1 MKSALGIIPARYLST
16 RFPGKP
22 LVDIFGKSMI
32 RRVYEQSLKAN
43 YLQKVY
49 VATDDERIYNEVMSF
64 QGNVVMTN
72 SLALNGTIRCF
83 DAYEKIKEIEGEFD
97 YLINIQGD
105 EPFIHPQQIMS
116 LTNLINE
123 CDCPIATLAMEITD
137 PAELWEDSAVKVV
150 LDKLNRAM
158 YFSRQ
163 PIPYLQGV
171 DKAQWM
177 AKRTFLKHVGIYAF
191 KTNHI
196 PEIQKMESTDLEKAE
211 SLEQLRWLGH
221 GLKISVGITTH
232 QTISIDTP
240 ADLEKAIQFAQSI
253 S

>member
-43 YLQKVY
+43 NLQKIY

-97 YLINIQGD
+97 YLINIHLCACKAHQL
-105 EPFIHPQQIMS
+105 FSLFQIS
-116 LTNLINE
+116 
-123 CDCPIATLAMEITD
+123 
-137 PAELWEDSAVKVV
+137 
-150 LDKLNRAM
+150 
-158 YFSRQ
+158 Q
-163 PIPYLQGV
+163 P
-171 DKAQWM
+171 
-177 AKRTFLKHVGIYAF
+177 FLKF
-191 KTNHI
+191 
-196 PEIQKMESTDLEKAE
+196 
-211 SLEQLRWLGH
+211 
-221 GLKISVGITTH
+221 
-232 QTISIDTP
+232 
-240 ADLEKAIQFAQSI
+240 
-253 S
+253 